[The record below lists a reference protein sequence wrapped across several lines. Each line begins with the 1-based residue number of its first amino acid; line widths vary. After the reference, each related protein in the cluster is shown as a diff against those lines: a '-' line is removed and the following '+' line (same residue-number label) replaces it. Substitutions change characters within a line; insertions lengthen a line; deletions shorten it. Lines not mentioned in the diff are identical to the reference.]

1 MALTLP
7 EMAGIVQALAGAMA
21 DRIGRKAASTV
32 AAQIVHIAHSGMNTI
47 VMVGIVEIAEIAEIA
62 EIVGIVG
69 FDLAMVYFHH
79 RHTDFA

>member
-1 MALTLP
+1 MLP
-7 EMAGIVQALAGAMA
+7 EVAGIVQVLAGEMV
-21 DRIGRKAASTV
+21 DRIGRKAASIA
-32 AAQIVHIAHSGMNTI
+32 AAQIVHIAHSGMNTT
-47 VMVGIVEIAEIAEIA
+47 VMVGIVEIAEIA

>member
-7 EMAGIVQALAGAMA
+7 GVAGIVQARAGEMV
-21 DRIGRKAASTV
+21 DRIGRKAASIA

-47 VMVGIVEIAEIAEIA
+47 VMVGIVEIAEI
-62 EIVGIVG
+62 VGIVV

>member
-7 EMAGIVQALAGAMA
+7 GVAGIVQARAGAMA
-21 DRIGRKAASTV
+21 EGIGRKAASIA
-32 AAQIVHIAHSGMNTI
+32 AAQIVHIAHSGMNTT
-47 VMVGIVEIAEIAEIA
+47 VMVGIVEIA

>member
-1 MALTLP
+1 
-7 EMAGIVQALAGAMA
+7 MAGIVQALAGAMA

-47 VMVGIVEIAEIAEIA
+47 VTVGIVEIAEI
-62 EIVGIVG
+62 VV
-69 FDLAMVYFHH
+69 FDLAMVCVHH

>member
-1 MALTLP
+1 
-7 EMAGIVQALAGAMA
+7 
-21 DRIGRKAASTV
+21 
-32 AAQIVHIAHSGMNTI
+32 MNTI

>member
-1 MALTLP
+1 LALTLQ
-7 EMAGIVQALAGAMA
+7 EVAGIVQVLAGELA
-21 DRIGRKAASTV
+21 DRIGRKAASI
-32 AAQIVHIAHSGMNTI
+32 AAAHIVHIAHSGMNTI
-47 VMVGIVEIAEIAEIA
+47 VMVGIVEIAEIA